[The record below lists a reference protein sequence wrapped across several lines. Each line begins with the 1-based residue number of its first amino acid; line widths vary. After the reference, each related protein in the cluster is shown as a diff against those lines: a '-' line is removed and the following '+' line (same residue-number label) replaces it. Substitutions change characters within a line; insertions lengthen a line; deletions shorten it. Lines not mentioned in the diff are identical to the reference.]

1 MDWRGRRRSSNIEDQ
16 RGRGPSRG
24 QGGVRMGGGIGGIG
38 LILLVVVFLTGG
50 NPLSLLDGMLGG
62 QQQADPRAQFPSDS
76 GAGFGSSGNGGNGRS
91 AAENEQADFVSVVL
105 ADTEQTWTRIFR
117 EAGLRYELP
126 KLVMFTGAVQSACG
140 MNTAA
145 SGPFYCPGDSKVYI
159 DLSFFSQLER
169 MGASGD
175 FARAYVIG
183 HEVAHHV
190 QNQQGISMKVQRAQ
204 RRVSKQESN
213 LLSGLTELQADCYAG
228 VWAHHAENQ
237 RDLLESGDFEE
248 GMRAAASIGDDTIQ
262 RNAGARVSPESFTH
276 GSSQQRMDWFRRGIS
291 TGDVNQCDT
300 FAQAQRG

>member
-1 MDWRGRRRSSNIEDQ
+1 MDWRGRRRSSNIED
-16 RGRGPSRG
+16 RRG
-24 QGGVRMGGGIGGIG
+24 QSTGRSTGGVRMGGGIGGIG
-38 LILLVVVFLTGG
+38 IILLVVVFLTGG

-62 QQQADPRAQFPSDS
+62 QSQGNYPDQYPSGTQAGGAQ
-76 GAGFGSSGNGGNGRS
+76 RS

-105 ADTEQTWTRIFR
+105 ADTEETWTRIFG
-117 EAGLRYELP
+117 EAGRRYQTP
-126 KLVMFTGAVQSACG
+126 TLVMFTDAVQSACG

-169 MGASGD
+169 MGARGD

-190 QNQQGISMKVQRAQ
+190 QNQQGISMKVQQAQ

-213 LLSGLTELQADCYAG
+213 LLSVLTELQADCYAG
-228 VWAHHAENQ
+228 VWAHHAEQ
-237 RDLLESGDFEE
+237 RRDLLESGDIEE
-248 GMRAAASIGDDTIQ
+248 GMQAAASIGDDTIQ
-262 RNAGARVSPESFTH
+262 RNAGARVRPESFTH

-291 TGDVNQCDT
+291 TGDINQCDT
-300 FAQAQRG
+300 FSAAQRG